1 MEPFVCSLSA
11 EHKVIKNMALVD
23 MRIVSYNQ
31 SVYVFIPVE
40 GKWTM
45 AQSVTG
51 ARFLANELG
60 FSNVNVNYMA
70 ALEPY
75 WGYVT
80 RVAKDIK
87 HMPQSVC
94 IGTWRLTVTVE
105 RAVVRDLGDLRA
117 TPRGSRPSRR
127 SPEFQ
132 VADDDESG
140 GSDSGC
146 QDIDDVPPD
155 FVKFTPYGDIAPFA
169 GFIPGAARISL
180 FCVCPVRS
188 TSIPKCASL
197 KPSPSV
203 AERILSNVLAREDLQ
218 LLMWVVGNGLID
230 PVSKP
235 RSVLFYGPGSVGKT
249 TTIRTISKCLRGTVH
264 TLSQDYSSG
273 TNPVSSE
280 DAVGC
285 MTSRFVCYGN
295 MEFESDSIN
304 ASVWRMITGGDT
316 LTAQGMTSTVSC
328 TGIFGSDHLW
338 YPDAQTRM
346 PWFMRRM
353 IVIVMTPPPK
363 GCAPPQT
370 EFSDNEVT
378 DFVCNAV
385 ATRLRCG
392 VDPPLTLRHLL
403 VTMFGYRVAEATR
416 GVVERPDA
424 SDPECH
430 SAILSLSIASL
441 IDVDQLIKMAES
453 MAPHMIKDIGYAKV
467 IRGLTIRRVKSTVSY
482 HPDHA

>member
-1 MEPFVCSLSA
+1 M
-11 EHKVIKNMALVD
+11 
-23 MRIVSYNQ
+23 
-31 SVYVFIPVE
+31 
-40 GKWTM
+40 T
-45 AQSVTG
+45 T
-51 ARFLANELG
+51 
-60 FSNVNVNYMA
+60 
-70 ALEPY
+70 
-75 WGYVT
+75 T
-80 RVAKDIK
+80 
-87 HMPQSVC
+87 
-94 IGTWRLTVTVE
+94 
-105 RAVVRDLGDLRA
+105 
-117 TPRGSRPSRR
+117 
-127 SPEFQ
+127 SP
-132 VADDDESG
+132 AGPDG
-140 GSDSGC
+140 GC

-169 GFIPGAARISL
+169 GFMPGAARISL
-180 FCVCPVRS
+180 FCVCPVQS

-197 KPSPSV
+197 EPSPSV

-218 LLMWVVGNGLID
+218 LLMWVVGNGPID
-230 PVSKP
+230 PVDKP
-235 RSVLFYGPGSVGKT
+235 KSVLFYGPGSV
-249 TTIRTISKCLRGTVH
+249 
-264 TLSQDYSSG
+264 
-273 TNPVSSE
+273 VSSE

-304 ASVWRMITGGDT
+304 ASFWRMITGGDII
-316 LTAQGMTSTVSC
+316 TAQGMTSTASC

-370 EFSDNEVT
+370 DFSDNEVT

-385 ATRLRCG
+385 ATRMRCG
-392 VDPPLTLRHLL
+392 VDPPPTLRHLL

-416 GVVERPDA
+416 GVVLRPDA
-424 SDPECH
+424 SDAECH

-467 IRGLTIRRVKSTVSY
+467 IRGLTIRRAKSTVSY
-482 HPDHA
+482 RP